1 MDLTQLQKPNT
12 KPPMITLVSAPGVGK
27 TSLAALFPGVVMVQA
42 ESISGV
48 FDDMP
53 EEQKPTV
60 FPPLPRA
67 SKKDNIS
74 TLATIKDQ
82 LRALATQEHDF
93 NTVVIDAVTSLHSL
107 FEHEVADEYGV
118 DNVADAAGGYHKG
131 YLVVKSYHD
140 EVMKACNYLRD
151 KKGMAVVFI
160 AHLGIEKM
168 KNRPDADEYTVYTID
183 MHKQSVP
190 VYVNL
195 VDAVLYLR
203 QEEFIKGVQTD
214 RKGVVTK
221 AGKIVQTGERII
233 VTSGDGRI
241 GYVNA
246 KNRWSLD
253 SEIPLPVGE
262 NPLLGLIPFYRNQQ
276 Q

>member
-1 MDLTQLQKPNT
+1 MDLSSLQKPNT
-12 KPPMITLVSAPGVGK
+12 KPPMITLVSPPGVGK
-27 TSLAALFPGVVMVQA
+27 TTLAASFPDVIMVQA

-53 EEQKPTV
+53 EDRKPTV
-60 FPPLPRA
+60 FPQLPRSD
-67 SKKDNIS
+67 SKTNVS
-74 TLATIKDQ
+74 TLATVKDQ
-82 LRALATQEHDF
+82 LRALVTQEHGF
-93 NTVVIDAVTSLHSL
+93 KTLVIDSITSMHSL
-107 FEHEVADEYGV
+107 FEHEVADSYGV

-151 KKGMAVVFI
+151 KKGMAIVFI

-168 KNRPDADEYTVYTID
+168 KNRPDTDEYTVYTIG
-183 MHKQSVP
+183 MHKESVP

-195 VDAVLYLR
+195 VDGVFYLR
-203 QEEFIKGVQTD
+203 QEEFVKGTQTD
-214 RKGVVTK
+214 KKGVVTK

-233 VTSGDGRI
+233 VTSGDGRV

-253 SEIPLPVGE
+253 AEIPLPVGE
-262 NPLLGLIPFYRNQQ
+262 NPLLNLIPFYRNQQ